1 MPVPLPARSS
11 RRRPGASDAVG
22 VTVSPE
28 TFRFVEFDAE
38 LIRQIASE
46 LSEALG
52 LGGHDLR
59 VEVDETTPLTRVR
72 TSIDGGTITVRAES
86 GAFEDTR
93 RPRRQSEAN
102 TRLALG
108 RALLRVRDRLSGDF
122 DDAPA
127 DADLTL
133 AQVAAWQA
141 YCVGRLERLG
151 HPQHQQRWR
160 YDFRNRHGFSDVAD
174 AVFDRL
180 WSSSHLTWAELDAL
194 SRSAMSD
201 AA

>member
-1 MPVPLPARSS
+1 MA
-11 RRRPGASDAVG
+11 

-38 LIRQIASE
+38 LIRQIASD
-46 LSEALG
+46 LSDALG
-52 LGGHDLR
+52 LAGRDLH
-59 VEVDETTPLTRVR
+59 VEVDETTPLARVR
-72 TSIDGGTITVRAES
+72 TSIDDGAITIRVES

-93 RPRRQSEAN
+93 RPRQQSEAA

-108 RALLRVRDRLSGDF
+108 RALLRVHDRLSGGF

-151 HPQHQQRWR
+151 HPQLQQRWR
-160 YDFRNRHGFSDVAD
+160 YDFRNRHGFSDTAD
-174 AVFDRL
+174 AVFDQL
-180 WSSSHLTWAELDAL
+180 WSSDHLTWAELDAL
-194 SRSAMSD
+194 SRSASSV
-201 AA
+201 AT